1 MWKQIPS
8 VSHIHKPEGG
18 VIVLEESKE
27 EKEIPFGRLIHVI
40 SRKLK
45 QHNLISGEDMCLT
58 PMQKHILKFILL
70 ETMHRDLYQK
80 DVEEEFKIRRSTTT
94 GILQLMEKNGFIY
107 RESVAKDARL
117 KRIIPTKKAEA
128 LREQI
133 LENIVQR
140 EKKMTHGIKEE
151 DLTLC
156 RAVLKQILANL
167 TEEQEEK

>member
-1 MWKQIPS
+1 MWKQTPS
-8 VSHIHKPEGG
+8 VSYIHKPEGG

-45 QHNLISGEDMCLT
+45 QHNLISGEDIGLT

-167 TEEQEEK
+167 T

>member
-1 MWKQIPS
+1 M
-8 VSHIHKPEGG
+8 
-18 VIVLEESKE
+18 LEESKE
-27 EKEIPFGRLIHVI
+27 EKEIPFGRLVHFI

-45 QHNLISGEDMCLT
+45 QQNLISDEDIGLT

-80 DVEEEFKIRRSTTT
+80 DVEEEFQIRRSTTT

-128 LREQI
+128 LREKI
-133 LENIVQR
+133 LENIFQR

-156 RAVLKQILANL
+156 RAVLKQILTNL

>member
-1 MWKQIPS
+1 
-8 VSHIHKPEGG
+8 
-18 VIVLEESKE
+18 
-27 EKEIPFGRLIHVI
+27 
-40 SRKLK
+40 
-45 QHNLISGEDMCLT
+45 MCLT

-133 LENIVQR
+133 LENIVQLPV
-140 EKKMTHGIKEE
+140 TAKENS
-151 DLTLC
+151 
-156 RAVLKQILANL
+156 AVTQTRSP
-167 TEEQEEK
+167 TEAVPSAK